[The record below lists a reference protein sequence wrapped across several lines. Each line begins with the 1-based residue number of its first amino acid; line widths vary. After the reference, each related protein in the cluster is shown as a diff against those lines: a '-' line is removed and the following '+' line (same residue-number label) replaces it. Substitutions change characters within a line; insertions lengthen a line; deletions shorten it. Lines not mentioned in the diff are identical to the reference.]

1 MEPGAYLVEGL
12 AHCGECH
19 TPRGLMFQ
27 RKQGEALSG
36 GVVDGWKAWNI
47 TNDSETGI
55 GGWSDADL
63 TRE

>member
-1 MEPGAYLVEGL
+1 
-12 AHCGECH
+12 
-19 TPRGLMFQ
+19 MFQ
-27 RKQGEALSG
+27 RRQGEALSG